1 MKTLIAYQLSNV
13 SIKLITKY
21 GDFLLNKIGNRGGI
35 YVLYR
40 GNNIYYVGKDKHLGI
55 RLKHHFKDRHKN
67 KWNRFSVYVVDKPEY
82 IAPLEKLLISLLK
95 PKGNELLYQKEEKKA
110 AKDLEKE
117 ITLFNKQE
125 IKNILQNEKI
135 NKNIIVKNKIHKKI
149 SNNIRDAQYSLWLS
163 FNKYCKD
170 KYKNIN
176 LREPHSRHYHN
187 ISVGTGKAHI
197 SLSATKDMEDKK
209 YYIGCELYI
218 YRDKNFFRKL
228 YKNKKSIEKE
238 LKENLDWRELKNKKA
253 SRIIIFKQIDFTKK
267 GNLNKCLKFFST
279 QTKKFITVFPK
290 YF

>member
-21 GDFLLNKIGNRGGI
+21 GEFLLNKIGNRGGI

-95 PKGNELLYQKEEKKA
+95 PKGNELLYQREEKKA
-110 AKDLEKE
+110 AKDLAKE
-117 ITLFNKQE
+117 INLFNKQE
-125 IKNILQNEKI
+125 LDNILQQENI
-135 NKNIIVKNKIHKKI
+135 KNTNTTKVKKI
-149 SNNIRDAQYSLWLS
+149 STSIKDAQYNLWLA

-170 KYKNIN
+170 KGQNFN
-176 LREPHSRHYHN
+176 LREPNSRHWHN
-187 ISVGTGKAHI
+187 ISIGTGKAVL
-197 SLSATKDMEDKK
+197 SLSAIKNSDDKK
-209 YYIGCELYI
+209 YYIGCEIYI
-218 YRDKNFFRKL
+218 YRDKQFFNKL
-228 YKNKKSIEKE
+228 YKYKTAIEIE
-238 LKENLDWRELKNKKA
+238 LKETLDWRKLKNKQA
-253 SRIIIFKQIDFTKK
+253 SRIIISKQIDFTKK
-267 GNLNKCLKFFST
+267 ENLDKCVKFLFT
-279 QTKKFITVFPK
+279 QTKKFITFFPK